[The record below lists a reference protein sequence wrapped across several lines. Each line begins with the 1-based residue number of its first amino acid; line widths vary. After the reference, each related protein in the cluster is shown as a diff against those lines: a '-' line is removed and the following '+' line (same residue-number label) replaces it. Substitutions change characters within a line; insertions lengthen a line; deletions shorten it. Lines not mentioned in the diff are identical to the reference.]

1 MLKHFGKMH
10 NSSASKTYKIFICAP
25 LSNQP
30 ENVFVKPEDQ
40 IKVTLINI
48 LDKNQSITSIMPD
61 ELDNM

>member
-10 NSSASKTYKIFICAP
+10 NSSANKIYKIFICAP
-25 LSNQP
+25 LFNQP

-48 LDKNQSITSIMPD
+48 LDKN
-61 ELDNM
+61 

>member
-1 MLKHFGKMH
+1 MH
-10 NSSASKTYKIFICAP
+10 NACTNETYKIFMHAP

-30 ENVFVKPEDQ
+30 ESVFVKLEDQ

-48 LDKNQSITSIMPD
+48 LDKKQSITSILPD

>member
-1 MLKHFGKMH
+1 MLKHGDKIH
-10 NSSASKTYKIFICAP
+10 NASANKTYKIFIHAP

-30 ENVFVKPEDQ
+30 ESVFVKPEDQ

-48 LDKNQSITSIMPD
+48 LDKKQSITSILPD